1 MSRIGKAPIKLPAK
15 TTVTVDAGN
24 VVTVKGPKGELSQPV
39 DPQITIAVED
49 GVVTLTRAND
59 TKSLRAK
66 HGLYRALL
74 ANMVTGVAEGFE
86 RRLEIQGVGYRADK
100 AGNGLTLRLG
110 YSHEVPVVPLPGTEL
125 DTEGL
130 QVIVVRGC
138 DKQVVGQMAAN
149 IRKLRPVEPYKGKG
163 IRYRGERVRRKA
175 GKSAKVGG

>member
-15 TTVTVDAGN
+15 TTVSVDAGN
-24 VVTVKGPKGELSQPV
+24 VVTVKGPKGELTQSI
-39 DPQITIAVED
+39 DPLISVAVED
-49 GVVTLTRAND
+49 GVVSLTRASE
-59 TKSLRAK
+59 TKDARAK

-100 AGNGLTLRLG
+100 APHGLTLRLG
-110 YSHEVPVVPLPGTEL
+110 YSHEVPVIPLPGTEL